1 MTDQTLLGSYDYRLV
16 VLSVLIAIL
25 ASYTALDLAGRVT
38 ASWGWPRLAWLI
50 SGATSM
56 GTGIW
61 SMHYVGMLAFGLPVQ
76 IQYDWPTA
84 LLSLFAGI
92 FSSVVALVVVSRQKM
107 GPLSTLAGSI
117 FMGSGIVAM
126 HYIAMFSMR
135 LAAMCRY
142 SRLLVALSV
151 LLAIAG
157 SWTALSLAFFFR
169 DEAPGRWKRKIA
181 SALLM
186 AAAIAGMHY
195 TAMAAASF
203 TSSSTPPDLAHAISV
218 SALGIAGISG
228 VPVMVLVITLLTAI
242 AERKR
247 IEQELALAEET
258 QRSLLPRS
266 LPQLGSF
273 QIHVFCRPT
282 RHLGGDFYDFISLD
296 TGELAGLLADV
307 SGKGI
312 SAALLGSFTQG
323 AINAEFRT
331 TLRPREILDRVNKLL
346 CHRTPANRFVTLAL
360 FLLNAQGKG
369 EFLGAGHTVVY
380 LFRAA
385 SREVEELFSSGMP
398 LGMFPVASYQ
408 SSALELHPGDILVMY
423 SDGLTDAQNRAE
435 EEFGEER
442 LRHLIRSEGNAGA
455 AALKRNLLVGIEEFT
470 AGANQIDDI
479 TFLLVERGLEDPGT
493 DRTTQ
498 GHDAPPT

>member
-1 MTDQTLLGSYDYRLV
+1 MTDQTLLGSYDHRLV

-25 ASYTALDLAGRVT
+25 SSYTALDLAGRVT

-50 SGATSM
+50 SSATSM
-56 GTGIW
+56 GAGIW
-61 SMHYVGMLAFGLPVQ
+61 SVYYIGILAFGLPVQ

-84 LLSLFAGI
+84 LLSLLAGI
-92 FSSVVALVVVSRQKM
+92 FSSGVALIVVSRQKM

-135 LAAMCRY
+135 VAAMCRY
-142 SRLLVALSV
+142 SPLLVALSV
-151 LLAIAG
+151 VLAIAG
-157 SWTALSLAFFFR
+157 SWTALLLAFFFR
-169 DEAPGRWKRKIA
+169 DETPGRWKRKIA

-203 TSSSTPPDLAHAISV
+203 TPSSTPPDLAHAVSV
-218 SALGIAGISG
+218 SALGIAGVSG

-247 IEQELALAEET
+247 VEQELALAEET

-266 LPQLGSF
+266 LPQFGSF
-273 QIHVFCRPT
+273 RIHVFCQPT
-282 RHLGGDFYDFISLD
+282 RYVSGDFYDFISLD

-323 AINAEFRT
+323 AINTEFRT
-331 TLRPREILDRVNKLL
+331 TLRPGEILDRVNKLL

-360 FLLNAQGKG
+360 FLLNTQGKG

-385 SREVEELFSSGMP
+385 SREVKELFSSGMP
-398 LGMFPVASYQ
+398 LGMFPFASYQ
-408 SSALELHPGDILVMY
+408 SSPLELHPGDILVIY
-423 SDGLTDAQNRAE
+423 SDGLTDAQNRAA

-442 LRHLIRSEGNAGA
+442 LRNLIRSESSAGA
-455 AALKRNLLVGIEEFT
+455 AALKKSLLAGIEEFT
-470 AGANQIDDI
+470 AGADQVDDI
-479 TFLLVERGLEDPGT
+479 AFLLLERGPEDPGT

-498 GHDAPPT
+498 GHDAG